1 MIVYDK
7 LFSLLKVRNIS
18 INKALKDANLS
29 MGVAGRLKNSQKGAS
44 AHVIDSLCL
53 SLGVQPSDIC
63 EVISEE
69 EYASRIEMRQKQ
81 EIENLER
88 RVEFLKSQ
96 KSKN

>member
-7 LFSLLKVRNIS
+7 FFDLLKSRGIS

-69 EYASRIEMRQKQ
+69 EYASRIEMLQKQ